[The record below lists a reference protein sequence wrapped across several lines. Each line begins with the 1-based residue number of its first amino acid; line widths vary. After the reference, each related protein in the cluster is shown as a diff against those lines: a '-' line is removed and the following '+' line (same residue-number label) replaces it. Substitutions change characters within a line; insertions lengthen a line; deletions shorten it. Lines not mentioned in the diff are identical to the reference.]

1 MRTAEDPTEARADV
15 ELSVFHRSTHTIVR
29 LRGEIDIATAPGLR
43 ERLFDLLRRGSGLV
57 ILDLSGVPFCDASGL
72 GMLVGSHRHATV
84 LGVTLRLTALR
95 PRVARLVYI
104 NRMDHVLSIYPAPLT
119 WHGARGRR
127 PRPRVRACR

>member
-1 MRTAEDPTEARADV
+1 
-15 ELSVFHRSTHTIVR
+15 
-29 LRGEIDIATAPGLR
+29 LR
-43 ERLFDLLRRGSGLV
+43 ERLFGLLRRASELV

-72 GMLVGSHRHATV
+72 GMLVGSHRHATM

-104 NRMDHVLSIYPAPLT
+104 NGMDRVLSIYPAPLT

-127 PRPRVRACR
+127 PQPRVRVCR